1 MLGALSYIERVLNLH
16 KTFRRRPVPPS
27 KVLYMFNLRPGSRG
41 NYLMQQVILRYSL
54 YLMKNLIFL
63 KLVTAAA
70 LKREVMVSD

>member
-1 MLGALSYIERVLNLH
+1 
-16 KTFRRRPVPPS
+16 
-27 KVLYMFNLRPGSRG
+27 MFNLRPGSRG